1 MRKILVIRFSSIGDI
16 VLTTPVIRCLKK
28 QIQDAEIHVLTKK
41 KFANLYKTNPHIDK
55 VYEYDDSLKKNIE
68 ELKLENYDYVV
79 DLQKNKRSVR
89 VTRALGRPHAS
100 FPKLNFRKFLLSTFK
115 IDIMPDVHIVDRYF
129 KAVEKLNVRNDFYG
143 LDFFISDKNNF
154 PILELPEEF
163 QNGYYAFVIGGT
175 YKTKILPPVK
185 IAEVLKK
192 INKPVILLGGP
203 DDVERAEEIISLVN
217 GQRTTD
223 NGDINSQIQKDFQV
237 FRFSDFQIQ
246 KDSQVF
252 RFSDSQIQKYSQ
264 IFRFSDFQIQKDSQV
279 FRFSDSQIQKDSQV
293 FRFSDSQIQKYSQI
307 FRFSDSQIQK
317 DSQIFRFS
325 DSQILNLVGKI
336 NLEQSASIVKN
347 ADSVLTNDTGLMH
360 IAAAFH
366 KNIVSV
372 WGNTVPELGMYPY
385 LPKEPEKCHI
395 IECKDVRCRPCSKLG
410 FKECPK
416 KHFRCMMEIDTDRVA
431 ESIILKKHCL

>member
-41 KFANLYKTNPHIDK
+41 KFANLYKTNPYINK

-115 IDIMPDVHIVDRYF
+115 INIMPDVHIVDRYF
-129 KAVEKLNVRNDFYG
+129 KAVEELNVRNDFYG

-154 PILELPEEF
+154 PISELPVEF

-217 GQRTTD
+217 GQPTTD
-223 NGDINSQIQKDFQV
+223 NGGINSQIQKD
-237 FRFSDFQIQ
+237 
-246 KDSQVF
+246 
-252 RFSDSQIQKYSQ
+252 SQ
-264 IFRFSDFQIQKDSQV
+264 IFT
-279 FRFSDSQIQKDSQV
+279 FSDSQIQKDSQ
-293 FRFSDSQIQKYSQI
+293 FFS
-307 FRFSDSQIQK
+307 FSDSQIQK
-317 DSQIFRFS
+317 DSQIFTFSDSQIQKDSQFFSFS

-416 KHFRCMMEIDTDRVA
+416 KHFRCMMEIDV
-431 ESIILKKHCL
+431 ENIVENLSK

>member
-41 KFANLYKTNPHIDK
+41 KFANLYKTNIYINK

-154 PILELPEEF
+154 PISELPVEF

-217 GQRTTD
+217 GQPTTD
-223 NGDINSQIQKDFQV
+223 NGDINSQIQKD
-237 FRFSDFQIQ
+237 
-246 KDSQVF
+246 SQV
-252 RFSDSQIQKYSQ
+252 
-264 IFRFSDFQIQKDSQV
+264 FRFSDFQIQKDSQV
-279 FRFSDSQIQKDSQV
+279 FRFSDSQIQKDSQ
-293 FRFSDSQIQKYSQI
+293 I
-307 FRFSDSQIQK
+307 FRFSD
-317 DSQIFRFS
+317 F
-325 DSQILNLVGKI
+325 QILNLVGRI